1 VSFAMVAVGSQ
12 VVGGVQS
19 AVSSYYGAKAQARQ
33 LAFEADMADINARM
47 AESAAE
53 RTMASGRREV
63 QRSRMQTAALKSR
76 QRVAM
81 AANGVALDEG
91 SAVNVQT
98 TTDYIGEVDAN
109 TIEANAIAQAWGH
122 RIDAVNQRSAARSG
136 RTAASAI
143 SPGQAAMSS
152 LIGSAGAVAS
162 SWYSMS
168 KVGATTTPSTP
179 AGNTSPNTGGLKAST
194 TSLGGFWGS
203 K

>member
-1 VSFAMVAVGSQ
+1 MSFAMVAVSSQ

-53 RTMASGRREV
+53 RTLAAGRREV
-63 QRSRMQTAALKSR
+63 QRSKMQTAGLKSR
-76 QRVAM
+76 QRVAL

-91 SAVNVQT
+91 SAVNVLT

-122 RIDAVNQRSAARSG
+122 KIDAANQRAAARSG
-136 RTAASAI
+136 RSAASSIA
-143 SPGQAAMSS
+143 PGQAAMSS
-152 LIGSAGAVAS
+152 IIGTAGSVAS
-162 SWYSMS
+162 SWYSMN
-168 KVGATTTPSTP
+168 KAGALDGPPKTATNS
-179 AGNTSPNTGGLKAST
+179 SPNTGGLKANT
-194 TSLGGFWGS
+194 ASLGGFWGS

>member
-1 VSFAMVAVGSQ
+1 MSMATFAIGST

-47 AESAAE
+47 AESAAQ
-53 RTMASGRREV
+53 RTQQAGRREV

-76 QRVAM
+76 QITAT
-81 AANGVALDEG
+81 AANGIALDEG
-91 SAVNVQT
+91 SAVNVLT

-122 RIDAVNQRSAARSG
+122 RIEATNQRSAARSG
-136 RTAASAI
+136 RSAAGAI
-143 SPGQAAMSS
+143 SPGQAAGSS

-162 SWYSMS
+162 SWYALN
-168 KVGATTTPSTP
+168 KAGAFDSPKTPDTS
-179 AGNTSPNTGGLKAST
+179 SPNTSGLKANT
-194 TSLGGFWGS
+194 ASLGGFWGS